1 MSDRLH
7 ESTTREGESGLA
19 VTHQPDWF
27 WDQTSLV
34 SGGNIRHSKVKEIN
48 RKLLPLETFL
58 SDTIAVCK
66 HKLFNFA
73 PSSLKMCF

>member
-7 ESTTREGESGLA
+7 ESTIKEGESDLV

-34 SGGNIRHSKVKEIN
+34 SGGNIRHSKAGEIN
-48 RKLLPLETFL
+48 RKLTVATQDIPLQHYCGLQAQIIQFHTRL
-58 SDTIAVCK
+58 
-66 HKLFNFA
+66 
-73 PSSLKMCF
+73 